1 MAKDEHL
8 SLLKQGVDAWNEWRR
23 RRPSVFPDFSGADLN
38 GANLTKANLREA
50 DLETT
55 KLRGAN
61 LSGANLSDTLLRRT
75 DLYGA
80 NLTGAKL
87 SEAILDRANLTRANL
102 RGVKFRE
109 TDLRGADLTQ
119 ANLIEVNFREAYLDG
134 ANLTDANLSGT
145 ILSEAYLGGTDFTRA
160 NLTGANL
167 REANL
172 TRANLSGANLSGTN
186 LRKANLTGANLSGA
200 NLSGANLSGT
210 SVSGANLSE
219 AILDRANLTR
229 AELQLAN
236 LIDARLD
243 GANLTGVRLWETQR
257 GGWSIKG
264 VSCRLAFWDRTSD
277 KPTNYVEGEFER
289 IFAEK
294 PRIVLHYPGGMSP
307 VDLLALPLI
316 VERLQTEHPGSVLQ
330 VRSMQ
335 NDAGGASV
343 TITVED
349 LSARAPEEFGQELVR
364 IQTKLECVI
373 EERDRIQR
381 LLGSMVSEGISRMA
395 DVLKLPR
402 QEIHVHRPSGLTAI
416 EGPVMSGDTYNISGQ
431 AGAVGPGAH
440 AQDNTFQQIQSGID
454 LPKLAEQL
462 GRLRDTMKG
471 EATGTREQDKAIGA
485 VADAE
490 EAAVKGDGPA
500 ALRYLKGAGTWA
512 LGIAEKIGVNI
523 ATEALKKAM

>member
-1 MAKDEHL
+1 MANDEHL

-23 RRPSVFPDFSGADLN
+23 RNLTIQVDLSGVDLRRADLSEAYLEGADLSEARLEGTN
-38 GANLTKANLREA
+38 LREADLSNANLSRANFTGANLGEANLLMADLSDANLSDANLREA
-50 DLETT
+50 DLGGGDLNRAD
-55 KLRGAN
+55 LRGAYLN
-61 LSGANLSDTLLRRT
+61 
-75 DLYGA
+75 
-80 NLTGAKL
+80 
-87 SEAILDRANLTRANL
+87 RANL
-102 RGVKFRE
+102 RGAHLE
-109 TDLRGADLTQ
+109 GADLRGAYLEGADLSG
-119 ANLIEVNFREAYLDG
+119 AHLEGADLSGAHLEGADLNRVNFTG
-134 ANLTDANLSGT
+134 ADLSDANL
-145 ILSEAYLGGTDFTRA
+145 
-160 NLTGANL
+160 
-167 REANL
+167 
-172 TRANLSGANLSGTN
+172 
-186 LRKANLTGANLSGA
+186 
-200 NLSGANLSGT
+200 
-210 SVSGANLSE
+210 
-219 AILDRANLTR
+219 
-229 AELQLAN
+229 QQAN

-243 GANLTGVRLWETQR
+243 GADLTGAKLWETQR
-257 GGWSIKG
+257 AGWSIKD
-264 VSCRLAFWDRTSD
+264 VNCQRAFWDRASD
-277 KPTNYVEGEFER
+277 EPTDYGEGEFER

-294 PRIVLHYPGGMSP
+294 PRIVLRYPGGLSP

-349 LSARAPEEFGQELVR
+349 LSVRAPEEFGQELVR

-395 DVLKLPR
+395 EVLKLPR

-431 AGAVGPGAH
+431 AGAVGPSAH

-454 LPKLAEQL
+454 LPKLAEEL
-462 GRLRDTMKG
+462 GRLRGTMKG

-512 LGIAEKIGVNI
+512 LGIAEKIGVNV
-523 ATEALKKAM
+523 ATEALKRAI